1 VPTSGPTQPGEL
13 DNAPHPSRGKR
24 LLVAMKPPMP
34 PDDMT
39 EEELD
44 EWAGAIYDALSARV
58 PRKGDEKA
66 KSDEKPDASD
76 SAAD

>member
-1 VPTSGPTQPGEL
+1 
-13 DNAPHPSRGKR
+13 
-24 LLVAMKPPMP
+24 MKPPMP